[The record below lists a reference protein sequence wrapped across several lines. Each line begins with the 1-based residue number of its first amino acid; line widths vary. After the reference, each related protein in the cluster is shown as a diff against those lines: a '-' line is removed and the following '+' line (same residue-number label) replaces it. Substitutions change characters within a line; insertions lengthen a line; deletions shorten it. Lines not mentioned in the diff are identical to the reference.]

1 MKYEQLIKET
11 VEHNKV
17 AVFMKGTADMP
28 MCGFSSRM
36 VSLLKQLEV
45 DFKDVNILED
55 YPTMAIELREIYGWP
70 TSPQLYID
78 GKLIGGSDIALELS
92 RTGEL
97 QKLLEIQP
105 DE

>member
-28 MCGFSSRM
+28 MCGFSARM
-36 VSLLKQLEV
+36 VGLLKTLGV
-45 DFKDVNILED
+45 DFKDINILVD
-55 YPTMAIELREIYGWP
+55 HPTFALELKETYGWP
-70 TSPQLYID
+70 TSPQLFIK
-78 GKLIGGSDIALELS
+78 GNLIGGSDIAIELS

-97 QKLLEIQP
+97 QKLLSDQP

>member
-55 YPTMAIELREIYGWP
+55 YPTMAIELREIYGWT

-78 GKLIGGSDIALELS
+78 GKLIGGSDIARELFQ
-92 RTGEL
+92 TGEL
-97 QKLLEIQP
+97 QILLGINS
-105 DE
+105 

>member
-55 YPTMAIELREIYGWP
+55 YPTMTIELREIYGWP

-78 GKLIGGSDIALELS
+78 GKLIGGSDIVRELFQ
-92 RTGEL
+92 TGEL
-97 QKLLEIQP
+97 QILLGINS
-105 DE
+105 